1 MYLFDGRVRFMTQV
15 VNRPGKRAR
24 LWKNLRNN
32 AMLYLFLVPALV
44 YVGVFCYAPMY
55 GIQIA
60 FKSFK
65 ASKGIMGSPWVGLK
79 HFESFFSSYRFT
91 LLLGNT
97 LSVSLYSMVVGFPM
111 PIILALLFNY
121 VKSPGLKKFA
131 QTVSYAPHFISTVVL
146 VGMMS
151 MFFSTTTGFINTAIA
166 ALGFNKIN
174 FFGEAQYFRHLY
186 VWSGVWQSMGW
197 SAVIYIATLSG
208 VDQQL
213 HEAATIDGAI
223 ILQRMWHIDLPAL
236 APTIVILLIMQAG
249 SIMSV
254 GYEKV
259 YLMQNPTNLTTSEV
273 ISTYTYKIGL
283 EQAQYSYSAAIG
295 LFNNVVNFIMLVTVN
310 TITKKL
316 SGMALW

>member
-1 MYLFDGRVRFMTQV
+1 
-15 VNRPGKRAR
+15 
-24 LWKNLRNN
+24 
-32 AMLYLFLVPALV
+32 MLYLFLVPAIV
-44 YVGVFCYAPMY
+44 YVAVFSYAPMY
-55 GIQIA
+55 GVQIA
-60 FKSFK
+60 FKNFK
-65 ASKGIMGSPWVGLK
+65 ASKGILGSPWAGVT
-79 HFESFFSSYRFT
+79 HFKTFFTSYRFS
-91 LLLGNT
+91 LLLTNT
-97 LSVSLYSMVVGFPM
+97 LAVSVYQILVGFPI

-121 VKSPGLKKFA
+121 VKSPGFKKFA

-166 ALGFNKIN
+166 SLGFQKIH
-174 FFGEAQYFRHLY
+174 FFGEARYFRHLY
-186 VWSGVWQSMGW
+186 VWSGVWQNMGW

-208 VDQQL
+208 VDQQQ
-213 HEAATIDGAI
+213 HEAAVIDGAT

-259 YLMQNPTNLTTSEV
+259 YLMQNSSNLTTSEV
-273 ISTYTYKIGL
+273 ISTYTFKIGL
-283 EQAQYSYSAAIG
+283 QDSKYSYSAAIG
-295 LFNNVVNFIMLVTVN
+295 LFNNVINFFMLIIVNQ
-310 TITKKL
+310 ITKRI

>member
-1 MYLFDGRVRFMTQV
+1 MHAAKTVNSPAKKNRVWKYLRT
-15 VNRPGKRAR
+15 NY
-24 LWKNLRNN
+24 
-32 AMLYLFLVPALV
+32 MLYLFLVPAIV
-44 YVGVFCYAPMY
+44 YIALFNYGPMY

-60 FKSFK
+60 FRNFK
-65 ASKGIMGSPWVGLK
+65 ASKGIWGSPWVGMK
-79 HFESFFSSYRFT
+79 HFIDFFNAYRFKV
-91 LLLGNT
+91 LLGNT
-97 LSVSLYSMVVGFPM
+97 LAISIYSIVVGFPI
-111 PIILALLFNY
+111 PIILALMFNY
-121 VKSPGLKKFA
+121 VKYPWFKKFA

-146 VGMMS
+146 VGMLN
-151 MFFSTTTGFINTAIA
+151 MFFSPTTGFVNTALELVGI
-166 ALGFNKIN
+166 GKKH
-174 FFGEAQYFRHLY
+174 FFGEPQYFRHLY

-208 VDQQL
+208 VDPQQ
-213 HEAATIDGAI
+213 HEAAIIDGAT

-259 YLMQNPTNLTTSEV
+259 YLMQNATNITTSEV

-283 EQAQYSYSAAIG
+283 EQAKYSYSAAIG
-295 LFNNVVNFIMLVTVN
+295 LFNNVVNFIMLVAVN
-310 TITKKL
+310 SVTKKL